1 MAIIRLE
8 SNKPRQITLMY
19 KSAKE
24 KPSRSGL
31 GMEYL
36 YTLDNGD
43 GLFLPPVAHAEI
55 QALNVGA
62 GVPFVLLKSET
73 TGTVTWTVERIPQ
86 PGPKLVKKTKAE
98 LMQKLGEVL
107 TGAEQKQA
115 NTVNRFYLERATRL
129 IDVFAEANKYAAEH
143 HGGAVTKDDVRS
155 LVLSVFIQ
163 CTPRP
168 QANGTRG

>member
-8 SNKPRQITLMY
+8 SNKPRQIILKY
-19 KSAKE
+19 KGGME
-24 KPSRSGL
+24 KQGRH

-36 YTLDNGD
+36 YKLESGD
-43 GLFLPPVAHAEI
+43 VLYLPPVAHAEI
-55 QALNVGA
+55 QALHVDA
-62 GVPFVLLKSET
+62 GEPFVLLKSEA

-86 PGPKLVKKTKAE
+86 PGPKLVKKSKAE
-98 LMQKLGEVL
+98 LLNQLGNVL

-115 NTVNRFYLERATRL
+115 NTVNRFYLDRATRL

-143 HGGAVTKDDVRS
+143 HGNSVTKEDVRA
-155 LVLSVFIQ
+155 LCISVFIQ
-163 CTPRP
+163 CTPKA

>member
-1 MAIIRLE
+1 MAIVRLE
-8 SNKPRQITLMY
+8 SNKPRQITLKY
-19 KSAKE
+19 KGGME
-24 KPSRSGL
+24 KPGRY

-36 YTLDNGD
+36 YKLENGD
-43 GLFLPPVAHAEI
+43 VLYLPPVAHAEI
-55 QALNVGA
+55 QALHVDA
-62 GVPFVLLKSET
+62 GEPFVLLKSEESSKI
-73 TGTVTWTVERIPQ
+73 TWTVERILQ
-86 PGPKLVKKTKAE
+86 PGPKLVKKSKAE
-98 LMQKLGEVL
+98 LMNDLGTVL

-163 CTPRP
+163 CTPKV

>member
-1 MAIIRLE
+1 MAIIRIE
-8 SNKPRQITLMY
+8 SNKPTQITLKY

-24 KPSRSGL
+24 KIGRS
-31 GMEYL
+31 GMEYQ
-36 YTLDNGD
+36 YTTTRDD
-43 GLFLPPVAHAEI
+43 VFYVPPVAHAEI
-55 QALNVGA
+55 QSLHVEA
-62 GVPFVLLKSET
+62 GEPFVLLKSEE
-73 TGTVTWTVERIPQ
+73 TGKVTWTVERIPQ

-107 TGAEQKQA
+107 TGVEQKQA

-163 CTPRP
+163 CTPKA